1 MPESKQRDFQRDFQP
16 RWKSSRSHYRL
27 KRTLIHRLAVA
38 VGLYCAVQF
47 IQLHVQARRSLEAKF
62 TTTQFENDAEI
73 ASRYNNVSDTL
84 DRNELLAA
92 RPDWRLLGSGCEGSA
107 FAWNGLVIKTYRT
120 AHSQLRNCFA
130 SSLVEAL
137 DSNDD
142 DNARYP
148 MRWPTEIPATLLVGS
163 EPGFLSARD
172 AFFASSS
179 PTEEPQWHLVTPLA
193 EGGTLQTLAKN
204 ALQDVPEGKSS
215 IQSLDSRF
223 RTRFNDM
230 LLAIQYLHMQGLC
243 HDDIKPDNI
252 FVGASIAGDDGPW
265 ILGDLGNARHL
276 SHPYHTSRV
285 WTQSNNQLP
294 DCRANDA
301 LRAVKTYLQFLR
313 HVSSTS
319 SAMRPEEDF
328 DLALSEAKEPWARL
342 FWLAD
347 GAGNDLR
354 IDQVMLW
361 AAMEEPQA
369 DVADFIPMPH
379 RNTLGLTRAWLLSPF
394 VGWQDE
400 LSRATDVALRI
411 SASDGWTRKLAL
423 TWFLGVPVGRC

>member
-1 MPESKQRDFQRDFQP
+1 MPESKQREFQQ
-16 RWKSSRSHYRL
+16 RWRPSRSHYRL
-27 KRTLIHRLAVA
+27 KRTLLHRLAVV
-38 VGLYCAVQF
+38 VGICFAVQT

-62 TTTQFENDAEI
+62 TTTQFENDAEVSI
-73 ASRYNNVSDTL
+73 QYNNISSTF
-84 DRNELLAA
+84 DRDELLAA
-92 RPDWRLLGSGCEGSA
+92 RLDWRLLGSGCEGSA
-107 FAWNGLVIKTYRT
+107 FAWNGFVIKTYKTTR
-120 AHSQLRNCFA
+120 SRFRNCLA
-130 SSLVEAL
+130 SSLVEDL
-137 DSNDD
+137 NLNGDEHFQ
-142 DNARYP
+142 YP
-148 MRWPTEIPATLLVGS
+148 TRWPTEIPATLLVGS
-163 EPGFLSARD
+163 QPGFLPAHD

-179 PTEEPQWHLVTPLA
+179 PAEDAQWHLVTPLA
-193 EGGTLQTLAKN
+193 EGGTLQALAGY
-204 ALQDVPEGKSS
+204 ALQDVPEGELS
-215 IQSLDSRF
+215 IQSVDRQSRPK
-223 RTRFNDM
+223 FNDILM
-230 LLAIQYLHMQGLC
+230 AIQQLHTQGLC
-243 HDDIKPDNI
+243 HDDIKLDNI
-252 FVGASIAGDDGPW
+252 FVGASIAGEHGPW

-276 SHPYHTSRV
+276 SHPYHTSKV

-313 HVSSTS
+313 QISSTS

-328 DLALSEAKEPWARL
+328 DLALSEAKESWARL

-361 AAMEEPQA
+361 AAEEEAPTDGA
-369 DVADFIPMPH
+369 DLIPMPH
-379 RNTLGLTRAWLLSPF
+379 RNVLGFTRAWLLSPF

-400 LSRATDVALRI
+400 LARAADVALRI